1 MKSMKKRLAAMG
13 LLALKIFAFC
23 SVTAFA
29 ASTDDSA
36 AATAVTT
43 QATTETAAS
52 SSTSNPTGSK
62 ALAAGICVG
71 LAAGAGALGMGIAVG
86 KSCEGV
92 SRQPEATNQIRTSL
106 MLGLVFI
113 ETAIIY
119 ALIIAILVI
128 FVL

>member
-13 LLALKIFAFC
+13 LLALMIFAFC

-36 AATAVTT
+36 ATAVTT
-43 QATTETAAS
+43 QAATETAAS
-52 SSTSNPTGSK
+52 STASSPTGSK